1 MKPKSAMHLK
11 LDLALSWLSHARGL
25 HVHGVVADRVHTDSR
40 SLQPGDLFVALRGE
54 RFDGNQFIAQAK
66 AQGAVAVV
74 CEASGEAQA
83 AAHALPALVVPD
95 ARIALGELAAGW
107 RAQFDLPVIAVT
119 GSNGKTTVTQMIASI
134 LRAHAGEDAL
144 STAGNLNNDIGVPL
158 TLFNLRPHHRIAVV
172 ELGMNHP
179 GEIAYLSKLAQPTV
193 ALVNN
198 AQREHQE
205 FMGTVEAVAHE
216 NGAVLQALPASG
228 VAVFPSDDAFTA
240 VWHSLSGQ
248 RAQRTFAMTA
258 EAAVQSAD
266 VRAAVVVW
274 QSGAWQFT
282 LKTPEG
288 TAPVHLHIAGR
299 HNVKNALA
307 ASACALAAGLPLAA
321 VAQGLLAFEPVKG
334 RSRAWTLQAA
344 SGDITLVDDT
354 YNANPDSV
362 RAAIDVLAELP
373 APRLLVL
380 GDMGEVGNQGPE
392 FHTEVGAYAAERGLD
407 ALYTLGHLS
416 LHASEAFGPAQ
427 HFADMDGLLGVVTAQ
442 MGQFKSVLV
451 KGSRFMQMER
461 VVQALLS
468 AGEDNK
474 NNQKIGEAHAA

>member
-1 MKPKSAMHLK
+1 MNAPVSMKLSLT
-11 LDLALSWLSHARGL
+11 LALSWLSQARGVNL
-25 HVHGVVADRVHTDSR
+25 QAVVADRVHTDSR
-40 SLQPGDLFVALRGE
+40 SLQAGDLFVALRGE

-83 AAHALPALVVPD
+83 LAHGLPALVVPD

-107 RAQFDLPVIAVT
+107 RAQFNLPLIAVT

-134 LRAHAGEDAL
+134 LRAHAGDDAL
-144 STAGNLNNDIGVPL
+144 STQGNLNNDIGVPL
-158 TLFNLRPHHRIAVV
+158 TLFNLRAHHRIAVV

-179 GEIAYLSKLAQPTV
+179 GEIAYLAKLAQPTV
-193 ALVNN
+193 ALGNN

-216 NGAVLQALPASG
+216 NGAALQALPPEG
-228 VAVFPSDDAFTA
+228 VAVFPADEAFTP
-240 VWHSLSGQ
+240 VWRELSGQ
-248 RAQRTFAMTA
+248 RVQRCFAMA
-258 EAAVQSAD
+258 SHSEAD

-307 ASACALAAGLPLAA
+307 ASACALAAGVPLAA
-321 VAQGLLAFEPVKG
+321 VAQGLVAFEPVKG
-334 RSRAWTLQAA
+334 RSRALVLQTATNE
-344 SGDITLVDDT
+344 ITLVDDT

-392 FHTEVGAYAAERGLD
+392 FHAEVGAYAAERGIE
-407 ALYTLGHLS
+407 ALFTLGDLCVHS
-416 LHASEAFGPAQ
+416 AQAFGAAQ
-427 HFADMDGLLGVVTAQ
+427 HFEDMDRLLAAVTAQ
-442 MGQFKSVLV
+442 VDGFQSVVV
-451 KGSRFMQMER
+451 KGSRFMKMER

-468 AGEDNK
+468 RGEDKNSQNNK
-474 NNQKIGEAHAA
+474 KGESHAA

>member
-1 MKPKSAMHLK
+1 MNVPESMK
-11 LDLALSWLSHARGL
+11 LDLNLALGWLSQARG
-25 HVHGVVADRVHTDSR
+25 VDVQGVVADRVHTDSR
-40 SLQPGDLFVALRGE
+40 SLQAGDLFVAVRGE
-54 RFDGNQFIAQAK
+54 RFDGNDFIAQAK

-74 CEASGEAQA
+74 CEASGEALALAQG
-83 AAHALPALVVPD
+83 LPALVVPD

-107 RAQFDLPVIAVT
+107 RGQFSLPLIAVT

-134 LRAHAGEDAL
+134 LRAHAGDDAL
-144 STAGNLNNDIGVPL
+144 STQGNLNNDIGVPL
-158 TLFNLRPHHRIAVV
+158 TLFNLRAHHRIAVV

-179 GEIAYLSKLAQPTV
+179 GEIAYLSQLARPTV

-216 NGAVLQALPASG
+216 NGAVLQALPLKG
-228 VAVFPSDDAFTA
+228 VAVFPSDEDFTP
-240 VWHSLSGQ
+240 VWRNLSGQ
-248 RAQRTFAMTA
+248 RLQRSFAMASHSEA
-258 EAAVQSAD
+258 E

-288 TAPVHLHIAGR
+288 TAPVNLHIAGR

-307 ASACALAAGLPLAA
+307 ATACALAAGVPLAA
-321 VAQGLLAFEPVKG
+321 VAQGLVAFEPVKG
-334 RSRAWTLQAA
+334 RSRALVLHTAT
-344 SGDITLVDDT
+344 DEITLVDDT

-392 FHTEVGAYAAERGLD
+392 FHAEVGRYAAECGIE
-407 ALYTLGHLS
+407 ALYTLGDLCVHS
-416 LHASEAFGPAQ
+416 TKAFGSAR
-427 HFADMDGLLGVVTAQ
+427 HFEDMDSLLASVTAQ
-442 MGQFKSVLV
+442 VGQFRSVVV
-451 KGSRFMQMER
+451 KGSRFMKMER

-468 AGEDNK
+468 RGEDKNSQNNK
-474 NNQKIGEAHAA
+474 KGEFHAA

>member
-1 MKPKSAMHLK
+1 MNAVVSMKLSLT
-11 LDLALSWLSHARGL
+11 LALSWLSQARG
-25 HVHGVVADRVHTDSR
+25 VNVQAVVADRVHTDSR
-40 SLQPGDLFVALRGE
+40 SLQAGDLFVALRGE
-54 RFDGNQFIAQAK
+54 RFDGNAFMAQAK

-83 AAHALPALVVPD
+83 AAHGLPALVVPD

-107 RAQFDLPVIAVT
+107 RAQFSLPLIAVT
-119 GSNGKTTVTQMIASI
+119 GSNGKTTVTQMIAAI
-134 LRAHAGEDAL
+134 LRAHAGDDAL
-144 STAGNLNNDIGVPL
+144 STQGNLNNDIGVPL
-158 TLFNLRPHHRIAVV
+158 TLFNLRAHHRIAVV

-179 GEIAYLSKLAQPTV
+179 GEIAYLAKLAQPTV

-216 NGAVLQALPASG
+216 NGAVLQALPPEG
-228 VAVFPSDDAFTA
+228 VAVFPADEAFTP
-240 VWHSLSGQ
+240 VWRALSGQ
-248 RAQRTFAMTA
+248 RAQRCFAMA
-258 EAAVQSAD
+258 SASDAD

-282 LKTPEG
+282 LKTAEG

-307 ASACALAAGLPLAA
+307 ATACALAAGLPLAA
-321 VAQGLLAFEPVKG
+321 VAQGLVAFEPVKG
-334 RSRAWTLQAA
+334 RSRALVLPSAA
-344 SGDITLVDDT
+344 NEITLVDDT

-392 FHTEVGAYAAERGLD
+392 FHAEVGAYAAERGIE
-407 ALYTLGHLS
+407 ALFTLGDLCVHS
-416 LHASEAFGPAQ
+416 AHAFVAAR
-427 HFADMDGLLGVVTAQ
+427 HFEDMDSLLSFVTAQ
-442 MGQFKSVLV
+442 VDGFQSVVV
-451 KGSRFMQMER
+451 KGSRFMKMER

-468 AGEDNK
+468 RGEDKNSQNNK
-474 NNQKIGEAHAA
+474 KGGFHAA

>member
-1 MKPKSAMHLK
+1 MNALNSKMNLK
-11 LDLALSWLSHARGL
+11 LDLALSWLSQARG
-25 HVHGVVADRVHTDSR
+25 VNIQSVTADRVHTDSR
-40 SLQPGDLFVALRGE
+40 SLQAGDLFVALRGE
-54 RFDGNQFIAQAK
+54 RFDGNEFIAQAK

-83 AAHALPALVVPD
+83 MAHDLPALVVSD

-134 LRAHAGEDAL
+134 LRAHAGKDAL
-144 STAGNLNNDIGVPL
+144 STQGNLNNDIGVPL
-158 TLFNLRPHHRIAVV
+158 TLFNLRAHHRIAVV

-179 GEIAYLSKLAQPTV
+179 GEIAYLSKLAQPNV

-216 NGAVLQALPASG
+216 NGAVLQALPLEG
-228 VAVFPSDDAFTA
+228 VAVFPSDDVYTPIWQA
-240 VWHSLSGQ
+240 LSGHRVQ
-248 RAQRTFAMTA
+248 RCFAMA
-258 EAAVQSAD
+258 SANEAD
-266 VRAAVVVW
+266 VRATVVVW

-288 TAPVHLHIAGR
+288 TAPVRLHIAGR

-307 ASACALAAGLPLAA
+307 ASACALAAGVPLAV

-334 RSRAWTLQAA
+334 RSRALVLHSGGADLTL
-344 SGDITLVDDT
+344 IDDT

-392 FHTEVGAYAAERGLD
+392 FHAEVGAYAAERGIESLF
-407 ALYTLGHLS
+407 TLGDLCVHS
-416 LHASEAFGPAQ
+416 AQAFAAAR
-427 HFADMDGLLGVVTAQ
+427 HFPDMANLLAAVTAQ
-442 MGQFKSVLV
+442 VGEFQSVVV
-451 KGSRFMQMER
+451 KGSRFMKMER
-461 VVQALLS
+461 VVEALLS
-468 AGEDNK
+468 IGEAHHTQHNNK
-474 NNQKIGEAHAA
+474 GEAHAA